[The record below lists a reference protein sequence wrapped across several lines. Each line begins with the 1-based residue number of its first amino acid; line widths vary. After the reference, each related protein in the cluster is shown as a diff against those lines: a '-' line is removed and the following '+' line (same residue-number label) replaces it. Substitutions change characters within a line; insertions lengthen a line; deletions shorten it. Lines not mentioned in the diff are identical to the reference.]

1 MVHLKL
7 FAHIT
12 GVHYEKLLPGQ
23 GHRFSPSEKACCG
36 WKGRLCSWTPN
47 YTRGPFVAWLLSVCV
62 NRVPSFPF
70 IVLGLF
76 LFIDGLLLVSTA
88 SRQQKELLNLRQSL
102 LEDDPQITAS
112 AEEFMSRRKALVQQ
126 GEVTG
131 IFIVHNATKDLY
143 YVGQSAKAIDRAAL
157 QFLGRGNC
165 DVYADFKYGDA
176 FNVRIVPLSTSGY
189 ENLNEL
195 KRTAI
200 KALEA
205 AGDELY

>member
-1 MVHLKL
+1 MRNYYQVKAVASAPPKRLVAVGKVACVL
-7 FAHIT
+7 GLLIT
-12 GVHYEKLLPGQ
+12 LG
-23 GHRFSPSEKACCG
+23 
-36 WKGRLCSWTPN
+36 
-47 YTRGPFVAWLLSVCV
+47 GPFVAWLLSVGV

-157 QFLGRGNC
+157 QFLGKGNC
-165 DVYADFKYGDA
+165 HVCADFKYGDE

-189 ENLNEL
+189 KSLNEL
-195 KRTAI
+195 KRAAI

>member
-1 MVHLKL
+1 MRNYYQVKTIASAPPKRLVAVGKVVCVIGL
-7 FAHIT
+7 LIT
-12 GVHYEKLLPGQ
+12 LG
-23 GHRFSPSEKACCG
+23 
-36 WKGRLCSWTPN
+36 
-47 YTRGPFVAWLLSVCV
+47 GPFVAWMLSVGV
-62 NRVPSFPF
+62 NRVSFFPLIF
-70 IVLGLF
+70 LGLF

-112 AEEFMSRRKALVQQ
+112 AEEFMSRRKVLVQQ

-157 QFLGRGNC
+157 QFLGKGNC
-165 DVYADFKYGDA
+165 HVCADFKYGDE

-189 ENLNEL
+189 KSLNEL
-195 KRTAI
+195 KRAAI

>member
-1 MVHLKL
+1 MRNYYQVKAVASAPPKRLITVGKL
-7 FAHIT
+7 VCVIGLLIT
-12 GVHYEKLLPGQ
+12 LV
-23 GHRFSPSEKACCG
+23 
-36 WKGRLCSWTPN
+36 
-47 YTRGPFVAWLLSVCV
+47 GPFLAWLFSVGV

-70 IVLGLF
+70 IFLGLF
-76 LFIDGLLLVSTA
+76 LFVDGLLLVSTA
-88 SRQQKELLNLRQSL
+88 SRQQKELMSLRQSL
-102 LEDDPQITAS
+102 LEDDSQFTAG
-112 AEEFMSRRKALVQQ
+112 AEEFMSRRKVLVQQ

-176 FNVRIVPLSTSGY
+176 FNVHIVPLSTSGY

-195 KRTAI
+195 KRAAI

-205 AGDELY
+205 AGDKLY